1 MILMRLMSWLWISG
15 WDSIISKRDRS
26 AGILRL
32 MRHILGLYSIEPSL
46 TWEYWDPLG
55 GSASVL
61 WRYMPSEICTKY
73 LGSRSAAL
81 ISILQCS
88 ACNRYHSVVS
98 RCKSC
103 PISFIL
109 HIIGLFS
116 YTEHKP
122 SSFSLEQD
130 PSGLI
135 SYGKRSIKSLMT
147 VGKDSELDKI
157 ELTFLQ
163 HWPHWVQGKSVI
175 ITVIPSV
182 FPEYRRY

>member
-1 MILMRLMSWLWISG
+1 MREELSAPRVLIITTPFWECMRLSAIPHDNHEYHKTHVVTVNLTMRQYHSQNAT
-15 WDSIISKRDRS
+15 DRL
-26 AGILRL
+26 GFLRL

-46 TWEYWDPLG
+46 TWENGDPLG
-55 GSASVL
+55 GSASVV

-109 HIIGLFS
+109 HIMGLFW

-122 SSFSLEQD
+122 SSFSLEQE

-135 SYGKRSIKSLMT
+135 S
-147 VGKDSELDKI
+147 
-157 ELTFLQ
+157 
-163 HWPHWVQGKSVI
+163 
-175 ITVIPSV
+175 
-182 FPEYRRY
+182 